1 MADLTAKIFPKLKT
15 HRLPGL
21 DLDTEFIYPYYDG
34 YSILNIPSSICQLLG
49 TPEIS
54 ARPLTPEL
62 TGSLGDSIRRVI
74 LVLVDALAFQ
84 RMQCWMA
91 NDIAPIWGQMER
103 QGLFAPLTSITPC
116 TTSAALTS
124 MWTGR
129 SPTEHGIAGYELW
142 LKEYG
147 VVASMIQHS
156 PISFQND
163 LGSLEKAG
171 FRPTEYLTYPTLGTF
186 LSRHGIKTHAFQP
199 RSILRSGLSRMFLK
213 DVELHGYF
221 TPSDLWANLRQLAES
236 RSTEKQYIWV
246 YWSEID
252 TFSHFYAP
260 DDERTAAEFS
270 AFSTAFEKL
279 FLAGLS
285 PKTRQET
292 LMIVTAD
299 HGQITTYKNADY
311 ELRSHPELNR
321 HLHILPTGENRLIY
335 LFARPGQQEAV
346 RGYFQQT
353 WPDLFGF
360 LDPVYALERG
370 LFGPGKP
377 HPRLLE
383 RLGDL
388 IVAARDRA
396 YLWWADKDNFLIGR
410 HGGFSPEEMLVPFLA
425 FRL

>member
-1 MADLTAKIFPKLKT
+1 
-15 HRLPGL
+15 
-21 DLDTEFIYPYYDG
+21 
-34 YSILNIPSSICQLLG
+34 
-49 TPEIS
+49 
-54 ARPLTPEL
+54 
-62 TGSLGDSIRRVI
+62 
-74 LVLVDALAFQ
+74 
-84 RMQCWMA
+84 
-91 NDIAPIWGQMER
+91 
-103 QGLFAPLTSITPC
+103 
-116 TTSAALTS
+116 
-124 MWTGR
+124 
-129 SPTEHGIAGYELW
+129 
-142 LKEYG
+142 
-147 VVASMIQHS
+147 
-156 PISFQND
+156 
-163 LGSLEKAG
+163 
-171 FRPTEYLTYPTLGTF
+171 
-186 LSRHGIKTHAFQP
+186 
-199 RSILRSGLSRMFLK
+199 
-213 DVELHGYF
+213 
-221 TPSDLWANLRQLAES
+221 LRQLAES